1 LRYFASRITGFS
13 QKEPGG
19 TVTYSFLFDLVI
31 RSPVSSMDHLVAGWF
46 HLHLAQ
52 PFIDLMLGFSALASP
67 IWVGTLTCGT
77 LLFSVLK
84 RWWYASLAV
93 ILTIPAGTLLGEG
106 IKILVHRERPFHESP
121 FLDLTGYSFPSGHT
135 ISATLLYG
143 LLAVFAILLFKSL
156 RWRVVAAISALST
169 VFLVGLSRIA
179 LGAHYLTDV
188 LGAIVAGIVWL
199 TVCLLAVQR
208 LRRTKLRVGRAVA
221 AQESS
226 GATGQ

>member
-1 LRYFASRITGFS
+1 
-13 QKEPGG
+13 
-19 TVTYSFLFDLVI
+19 
-31 RSPVSSMDHLVAGWF
+31 MDHLVTGWF

-67 IWVGTLTCGT
+67 VWVGTLTCGT

-93 ILTIPAGTLLGEG
+93 VLTIPAGTLLGEG

-121 FLDLTGYSFPSGHT
+121 FLDLTGYSFASGHT

-143 LLAVFAILLFKSL
+143 LLAVFAILLFKS
-156 RWRVVAAISALST
+156 WRRRAVAAVCALLM

-179 LGAHYLTDV
+179 LGAHYPTDV

-199 TVCLLAVQR
+199 AVCLLAVQR
-208 LRRTKLRVGRAVA
+208 IRRAKLRVG
-221 AQESS
+221 
-226 GATGQ
+226 GAEPGRETSPATTE